1 MKLELGNVSLQEID
15 LKSEDSGD
23 EVSDARHTGPARFN
37 GFLFFQFILYT
48 SFLSLIK
55 NFLSFTS
62 AFIRENKL
70 AQNKSQGNL
79 EQR

>member
-37 GFLFFQFILYT
+37 GFFVFPIRLFL
-48 SFLSLIK
+48 FLSM
-55 NFLSFTS
+55 SSTS
-62 AFIRENKL
+62 SCSDSVEMMRVKCELFISK
-70 AQNKSQGNL
+70 
-79 EQR
+79 

>member
-37 GFLFFQFILYT
+37 GFLFFQLVC
-48 SFLSLIK
+48 SFSYQCLPHPPVLIQWK
-55 NFLSFTS
+55 
-62 AFIRENKL
+62 
-70 AQNKSQGNL
+70 
-79 EQR
+79 